1 MTTSVVMLGVFR
13 GLRVSVARRF
23 RGVSGARGWKD
34 TRCSKF
40 KASVMV
46 ISGDIRLRRKFQ
58 FQITFEPHA

>member
-1 MTTSVVMLGVFR
+1 MTTAVVMLGVLR

-23 RGVSGARGWKD
+23 RGVSGARGWED

-46 ISGDIRLRRKFQ
+46 ISEETGLRRKF
-58 FQITFEPHA
+58 